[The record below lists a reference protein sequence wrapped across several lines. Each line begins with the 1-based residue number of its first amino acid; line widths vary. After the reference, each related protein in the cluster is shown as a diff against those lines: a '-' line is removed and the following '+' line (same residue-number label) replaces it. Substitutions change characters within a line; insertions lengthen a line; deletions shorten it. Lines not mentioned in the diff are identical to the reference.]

1 MPTEAEC
8 DGCRNGAIKDAAEP
22 RDNATVHCCD
32 ALRGI
37 GDIDLWAVTAAT
49 PGPVSGGAVAWALTG
64 AVIARGI
71 LVPDGGEEKLVAA
84 VAWGTTIVRAM
95 AVRQQF
101 GQGPA
106 GISPGPFDADG
117 ALPSVLIPKSMLGLR
132 AVDLDK
138 VSALLDNTKFAPDDA
153 PAALVVYGEAPVVVL
168 RGLNDQS
175 KPAPGTAKPASGA
188 EAIGTLSMA
197 DVHAAVAHLE
207 ATGAFPSR
215 ASKTAASSIET
226 TTSGDGETPRAPD
239 PELVDRL
246 INGGSAPRPE
256 ATAATST
263 PLGRESAQIIRQ
275 SRLDDED
282 RAAARAAA
290 EAAMLAEATRASLA
304 EAALAKRARPERR
317 RNECLMAALG
327 RASTAEDAQHTA
339 EVAAEEAALAAMTE
353 ASLAAAARDDA
364 IRQEREL
371 KYHRSTRRA
380 AVVISRAL
388 RSKLARLHAAASRAA
403 RADVAVPAT
412 ISAEAQHVAETTLRA
427 QRTIACAMRRKLAR
441 RRAGAAR
448 RARADTSTAVA

>member
-1 MPTEAEC
+1 MEAQC
-8 DGCRNGAIKDAAEP
+8 LQKQSVVAAATAPSKVAAEP
-22 RDNATVHCCD
+22 LDNATVHCCD

-37 GDIDLWAVTAAT
+37 RDADLWAVTAAT

-132 AVDLDK
+132 AVDLEK

-153 PAALVVYGEAPVVVL
+153 PVALVVYGEAPVVVL

-304 EAALAKRARPERR
+304 EAALATSATFGGLGSVRAERLIR
-317 RNECLMAALG
+317 KQSLG
-327 RASTAEDAQHTA
+327 FSKAQ
-339 EVAAEEAALAAMTE
+339 
-353 ASLAAAARDDA
+353 
-364 IRQEREL
+364 
-371 KYHRSTRRA
+371 RS
-380 AVVISRAL
+380 VHLAL
-388 RSKLARLHAAASRAA
+388 R
-403 RADVAVPAT
+403 
-412 ISAEAQHVAETTLRA
+412 I
-427 QRTIACAMRRKLAR
+427 RTSPL
-441 RRAGAAR
+441 
-448 RARADTSTAVA
+448 

>member
-1 MPTEAEC
+1 MEAQC
-8 DGCRNGAIKDAAEP
+8 LQKQSVMAAATAPSKDAAEP

-132 AVDLDK
+132 AVDLEK
-138 VSALLDNTKFAPDDA
+138 VSALLDNAKFAPDDA
-153 PAALVVYGEAPVVVL
+153 PVALVVYGEAPVVVL

-226 TTSGDGETPRAPD
+226 TTSGDEETPRAPD

-290 EAAMLAEATRASLA
+290 EALAEATRASLA

-388 RSKLARLHAAASRAA
+388 RSKLARLHAAA
-403 RADVAVPAT
+403 
-412 ISAEAQHVAETTLRA
+412 
-427 QRTIACAMRRKLAR
+427 
-441 RRAGAAR
+441 
-448 RARADTSTAVA
+448 

>member
-1 MPTEAEC
+1 MEAQC
-8 DGCRNGAIKDAAEP
+8 LQKQRVVAAATATSKDAAEP
-22 RDNATVHCCD
+22 LDDATVHCCE

-37 GDIDLWAVTAAT
+37 NDVDLRTVVAAT
-49 PGPVSGGAVAWALTG
+49 PGPVSGGALGWAVTG
-64 AVIARGI
+64 AINARDI
-71 LVPDGGEEKLVAA
+71 LAPDGGEEKLVAA
-84 VAWGTTIVRAM
+84 AAWCTTIARAM

-101 GQGPA
+101 GQSPT
-106 GISPGPFDADG
+106 GISAGPFDADG
-117 ALPSVLIPKSMLGLR
+117 ESPSVLVPKSMSGLR
-132 AVDLDK
+132 AVDFAK
-138 VSALLDNTKFAPDDA
+138 VSTLLDGAKFAPDNA
-153 PAALVVYGEAPVVVL
+153 PVALVVDGEAPAVVL

-175 KPAPGTAKPASGA
+175 KPAPGAAKPASDA
-188 EAIGTLSMA
+188 EAIGALSMA
-197 DVHAAVAHLE
+197 DVRAAVAHLE
-207 ATGAFPSR
+207 AAGALPPR
-215 ASKTAASSIET
+215 ASKKAASSIET
-226 TTSGDGETPRAPD
+226 MMSGDEETPRAPD
-239 PELVDRL
+239 AEFMDRL
-246 INGGSAPRPE
+246 VNDGNAPRPE

-290 EAAMLAEATRASLA
+290 EAAMFAEATRASLA

-388 RSKLARLHAAASRAA
+388 RSKLARLHAAA
-403 RADVAVPAT
+403 
-412 ISAEAQHVAETTLRA
+412 
-427 QRTIACAMRRKLAR
+427 
-441 RRAGAAR
+441 
-448 RARADTSTAVA
+448 